1 MNNNRLSYQLIN
13 LKFINLFQK
22 EDMELIIMVKM
33 FTKIIKQL
41 KKRIVLFVLSVA
53 VPLKNIM
60 I

>member
-1 MNNNRLSYQLIN
+1 MNNNLLSYQLIN

>member
-33 FTKIIKQL
+33 FSKIIKQL

-53 VPLKNIM
+53 VPLKNIK